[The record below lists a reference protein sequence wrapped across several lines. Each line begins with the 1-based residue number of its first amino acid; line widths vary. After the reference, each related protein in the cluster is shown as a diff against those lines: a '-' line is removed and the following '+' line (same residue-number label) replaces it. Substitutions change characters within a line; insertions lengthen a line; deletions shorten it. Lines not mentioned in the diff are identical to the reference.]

1 MARRI
6 LFVDDEPMVLSG
18 LKRSLYG
25 MRHEWEMVFV
35 SGGQEAL
42 QQMAQQS
49 FDIIVTDMRMPAMN
63 GAQLL
68 EEVRLK
74 FPQCLRFVL
83 SGQADRDSIL
93 TTVSPTHQFLAKPC
107 EASELKSRL
116 TRALSIRNVLQ
127 NKDLRGLVSK
137 LDSLPTLPTL
147 FAEITKE
154 LNKPEPSVSRISQF
168 ISEDIAL
175 TAKIL
180 QLVNSAFFGIP
191 RDISSASEAV
201 GLLGLDIVRSLAI
214 STHIFNKF
222 KSNLLDQADMDY
234 LWKHSLVT
242 AGIAKNIA
250 IHEKA
255 DRHLVDDCFTAG
267 LLHDLGKLVLAS
279 SMADQYGEVLSL
291 VRETQT
297 TLVEAELKVLG
308 CSHAEVAAYLL
319 TLWGLPGNIVEGVA
333 WHHSP
338 SSSMQAGFSTVAAA
352 HVASVYDETRNSYW
366 MADGTSLDGEYLKK
380 IGCEN
385 KEQQWRSLQQ
395 EPPSADKFAPVKK
408 GAV

>member
-1 MARRI
+1 MAKRI

-25 MRHEWEMVFV
+25 MKNEWDMVFV

-42 QQMAQQS
+42 QEMERHP
-49 FDIIVTDMRMPAMN
+49 FDIIVTDMRMPVMD

-68 EEVRLK
+68 EQVRLK

-93 TTVSPTHQFLAKPC
+93 KTVSPTHQFLSKPC
-107 EASELKSRL
+107 EGDDLKTRL
-116 TRALSIRNVLQ
+116 TRALSIRNLLQ
-127 NKDLRGLVSK
+127 DEDLRGLVTK

-147 FAEITKE
+147 YAEITKE
-154 LNKPEPSVSRISQF
+154 LNRADPSVSRISQS

-191 RDISSASEAV
+191 SHVSSASIAV
-201 GLLGLDIVRSLAI
+201 GLLGLDIVRSLAL
-214 STHIFNKF
+214 STHVFSKF
-222 KSNLLDQADMDY
+222 QSSLLDQADMEH

-250 IHEKA
+250 LHEKA
-255 DRHLVDDCFTAG
+255 DKHLVDECFTAG
-267 LLHDLGKLVLAS
+267 LLHDVGKLVLAS
-279 SMADQYGEVLSL
+279 SMVDKYREVLTL
-291 VRETQT
+291 VRTTQT
-297 TLVEAELKVLG
+297 TLVDAELKVLG

-319 TLWGLPGNIVEGVA
+319 SLWGLPGNVIEGVA
-333 WHHSP
+333 WHHFP
-338 SSSMQAGFSTVAAA
+338 SGSIQTGFSTVAATHA
-352 HVASVYDETRNSYW
+352 ASTYDEMQNSHW
-366 MADGTSLDGEYLKK
+366 MADGTSLDADYLRKM
-380 IGCEN
+380 GCEQ
-385 KEQQWRSLQQ
+385 KEQEWRSLQE
-395 EPPSADKFAPVKK
+395 EPHQAR
-408 GAV
+408 